1 MRQNSIVMAFHVKH
15 TQSSINRTTQK
26 SLVAASMVT
35 VHAAPAVK
43 SCISILAVHLGSVF
57 IDNPRTA
64 VQATKVKPTITTQI
78 VLSIATGILSP
89 ETGNTAVIVEQP
101 NAHDTTADAPA
112 LAADHQEQSTK
123 AEQAIPKMVI
133 RIYYTRLASVSGLAQ

>member
-1 MRQNSIVMAFHVKH
+1 
-15 TQSSINRTTQK
+15 
-26 SLVAASMVT
+26 MVT

-133 RIYYTRLASVSGLAQ
+133 RIYYTRLASVSRLAQ